1 MARSKSSIRRSNDA
15 SKARKPRQQRIAYT
29 GSIPKVDKPEIS
41 ADELNRMKQVISD
54 QEFESQIANDSI
66 ANKSAALKQ
75 ELNKDDTNL
84 KLAQLMS
91 EKAALE
97 TKVKNLEETNEKLEA
112 ELANQSQ
119 NFLQK
124 IKEKTDQAQKLVDEK
139 IKYYEKKKDEEVA
152 NIRLSVF
159 EDVASAFLEPII
171 LLQSIVNSS
180 PSDPVIANYLQG
192 FKMLLNQFD
201 MQLNELGVDE
211 INVEVG
217 DAFNELY
224 MEAFD
229 VVETNE
235 YPPNTVVKVLKKG
248 FVVNETKVL
257 KHTLVVVS
265 K

>member
-1 MARSKSSIRRSNDA
+1 MARSKSSIRRGTDA
-15 SKARKPRQQRIAYT
+15 TKARKPRQQRIAYT
-29 GSIPKVDKPEIS
+29 GSIPKATKPEIS
-41 ADELNRMKQVISD
+41 PEELNHMKQVISD
-54 QEFESQIANDSI
+54 QEFESQIANPEL
-66 ANKSAALKQ
+66 ANKAEALKQ
-75 ELNKDDTNL
+75 DDSNL
-84 KLAQLMS
+84 KIAQLMA
-91 EKAALE
+91 EKTALE
-97 TKVKNLEETNEKLEA
+97 NKVKNLEETNEKLSQ
-112 ELANQSQ
+112 ELENQNQS
-119 NFLQK
+119 FLQK
-124 IKEKTDQAQKLVDEK
+124 IQEKTSQAQKLVDEK

-180 PSDPVIANYLQG
+180 PADPVIANYLQG